1 MKGNY
6 ISNELISFVK
16 KEKKKKEKKMFQSKT
31 YHRVRQ
37 FFWQNIN
44 IGMKCIYIYIYI
56 FTDRLSTKVL
66 KKDIMKHD
74 KKTSLKS

>member
-1 MKGNY
+1 
-6 ISNELISFVK
+6 
-16 KEKKKKEKKMFQSKT
+16 MFQSKT